1 MVPEALQ
8 RKMQEESE
16 AFKKLQKD
24 INKADSKRSQLD
36 SQLNE
41 NTLVKT
47 EMDLLSET
55 DTVYKL
61 IGPALIRQDPEE
73 AKSSVDKRIEY
84 ITGEMKRQESNIER
98 LKGEAKTKEEKLN
111 GLMQQYQQM
120 MVKIAAKN

>member
-8 RKMQEESE
+8 RKMQEVTDE
-16 AFKKLQKD
+16 FKKLQKD

-47 EMDLLSET
+47 EMDLLSDT

-84 ITGEMKRQESNIER
+84 ITGEMKRQESTIER

-111 GLMQQYQQM
+111 ELMQQYQQM
-120 MVKIAAKN
+120 MVKMAAKN

>member
-8 RKMQEESE
+8 RKMQEETE

-47 EMDLLSET
+47 EMDLLSDT

-84 ITGEMKRQESNIER
+84 ISGEMKRQESSIEK
-98 LKGEAKTKEEKLN
+98 LKGEAKAKEEKLN
-111 GLMQQYQQM
+111 SLMQQYQQM
-120 MVKIAAKN
+120 MVKLAAKN